1 MKRKGSDT
9 TKPSSNQGTPEIAR
23 DRAHEAPTASGG
35 SEKLSNHD
43 DTTPVGVGKQG
54 EQVDTGRGEPDH
66 HQGNHGRRGR

>member
-1 MKRKGSDT
+1 MKRKGSHT
-9 TKPSSNQGTPEIAR
+9 TKARSNQGTPQIAR
-23 DRAHEAPTASGG
+23 DRAHEQPEPSGPA
-35 SEKLSNHD
+35 LSNHD